1 MPGNFLLN
9 PVDDKYH
16 YNPQKH
22 IPDLSSKVI
31 VVTGGN
37 NGVGKATVIELAKHN
52 PQRLYLAARSQAKYD
67 EAMTDVRAAAPNA
80 NVAFLELDLASF
92 VSVKKAADQI
102 LATNDRLDILINNA
116 GVMGLPPAQTKEGY
130 EIHFGTNHMGHALL
144 TKLLLPLLLK
154 TAEKPGSDVRI
165 LNLSSEGH
173 KIAAKQVF
181 VPDQLS
187 SSMSDTHSYVR
198 YGQSKLA
205 NVLFSRELARR
216 YPQILTTAVH
226 PGRVA
231 TPLLDQMFATKSFTT
246 YFQKSF
252 DALAGVLTPVQGAYT
267 SLFAATWK
275 RDEVQNGAYYA
286 PFGKLNAGSKPSQDV
301 ELAKSLWDYTEEEI
315 KKHGYA

>member
-16 YNPQKH
+16 YNPEKD

-67 EAMTDVRAAAPNA
+67 EAMVDVRAAAPTA

-92 VSVKKAADQI
+92 ASVKKAADRI
-102 LATNDRLDILINNA
+102 LASNDRLDILINNA
-116 GVMGLPPAQTKEGY
+116 GVMGLPPGQTKEGY

-154 TAEKPGSDVRI
+154 TAERGADVRI
-165 LNLSSEGH
+165 LNLSSEGNMVAP
-173 KIAAKQVF
+173 KKSF

-187 SSMSDTHSYVR
+187 SPMSDTHSYVR

-205 NVLFSRELARR
+205 NILFSRELARR
-216 YPQILTTAVH
+216 YPSILTTAVH

-231 TPLLDQMFATKSFTT
+231 TPLLDQMMATRSFTA
-246 YFQKSF
+246 YLQKTF
-252 DALAGVLTPVQGAYT
+252 DAMSGILTPVQGAYT
-267 SLFAATWK
+267 SLWAATWK

-286 PFGKLNAGSKPSQDV
+286 PWGKLMAGSKQIQDP
-301 ELAKSLWDYTEEEI
+301 ELAKRLWDYTEQEL